1 MLERNGVSNMRM
13 YDVIDKKKKGRELT
27 EEEIRFA
34 IEGYV
39 KEEIPDY
46 QVSALLMAIYY
57 QGMTDQELLALT
69 NCMAESGDMVDLSPI
84 HGIKVDKHSTGGVGD
99 KTTLV
104 VAPLVAACGGK
115 VAKMS
120 GRGLGFTGGTI
131 DKMESIPGMQTTIPQ
146 NHFFDIVNQLGLC
159 VIGQSAQVAPADKKL
174 YALRDVTATV
184 DSIPL
189 IAASIMSKKLASG
202 SDKIVLDVTVGSGA
216 FMKTVED
223 AVELAKKMV
232 AIGEGAG
239 RQTIA
244 IITNMDVP
252 LGIAVGNDIEV
263 IEAIETLQGKGPE
276 DFRQICIEFASY
288 MLFLGDINTLEEC
301 RKMAEEA
308 LNNGMAIEKL
318 AQMVKYQKGDESY
331 IYHPEQFIPASCQ
344 VDLKMEQSGYITH
357 MDTEL
362 CGKTSVVLGAG
373 REKKESSID
382 PKAGIR
388 FYHKTGDYVEKGE
401 RLASLYAS
409 DEKKLQEGLK
419 CLKQAYTFGKNK
431 VEKLKPIIAYVSK
444 DKIKYVNEKTILST
458 HCE

>member
-444 DKIKYVNEKTILST
+444 DKI
-458 HCE
+458 CE

>member
-344 VDLKMEQSGYITH
+344 VDLKMEQSGYIMH